1 MARKDRERARKRH
14 AIARQQMLTDE
25 PVRPK
30 PERPARSDKAGA
42 RRAPGKPAN
51 PYSYK
56 AKVGDL
62 SPVGMFSKRMVKRT
76 RDMLV
81 HPRIT
86 MRVVLVC
93 FVLALPGVV
102 LPWFKRGN
110 LMFTAL
116 TFAAFAVS
124 FVGLADLA
132 PTRARSYLMLLASGM
147 CLVLAVSGLAGA
159 S

>member
-14 AIARQQMLTDE
+14 AIARQTFTDE
-25 PVRPK
+25 PRPK
-30 PERPARSDKAGA
+30 PERPARPDKAGS
-42 RRAPGKPAN
+42 RRAPAKPAN

-81 HPRIT
+81 HPKIT

-102 LPWFKRGN
+102 LPWFRRGN
-110 LMFTAL
+110 LAFTAL

-132 PTRARSYLMLLASGM
+132 PTRTRSYLMLLASGM